1 MNEFFDILFGTVI
14 FVLIIFCFVSLIVG
28 ISCSIAIGTIEG
40 NCLTIQT
47 YKEQVV
53 NLKEDMVN
61 LPSIDCNLM
70 NADSPYREMISTLA
84 NAEENL
90 AEEKSRSGRAY
101 ETLATIRRS
110 PFYFILNLFDEI
122 EACKY

>member
-1 MNEFFDILFGTVI
+1 
-14 FVLIIFCFVSLIVG
+14 
-28 ISCSIAIGTIEG
+28 
-40 NCLTIQT
+40 
-47 YKEQVV
+47 
-53 NLKEDMVN
+53 
-61 LPSIDCNLM
+61 M

-122 EACKY
+122 EGCKY